1 MNWSPTRQGVTRNQ
15 PVAKTGSPPRQE
27 GQLAAFWLIAAIG
40 LCFGLY
46 FVLRYGGRWGEI
58 DGVAFAGIIA
68 RVQLEGTI
76 NYAGAYPHGYA
87 YATWVSML
95 SYFTGRPIGE
105 LIQIYTPILGNV
117 FLGIFGFAAFRRWL
131 GSDRLGLI
139 AASVLFLVPELVFT
153 VSRGNHEKITVALT
167 LLASLSLLRGFLE
180 AQTRNWGL
188 FAAWVAVY
196 YLVAFALVTLNIF
209 FGSSFIVA
217 STLALIFAL
226 LFLGMRRRQP
236 LPQLRISTQRLAL
249 RVGASWLLV
258 MLVVWYIYPIA
269 GQNLEV
275 LKTALA
281 KLGALALSFT
291 PESNPYESTSTDW
304 TSPTIYRLI
313 SSFRWILFLGSFAAW
328 LMLLIPTLRIP
339 EKASTPRVFLLALY
353 GAFGLQLAAA
363 IPVDLVGLESGSN
376 LQVRMYTYFAVF
388 AAPLFTLGLSR
399 LLGSSPGRWRVA
411 GVAAVVLAVL
421 SLLKATLDPLVSN
434 RWMHYHAAEIE
445 AIHTWSEHEQQSL
458 LWVGPETRL
467 YDAYYMEYNFGPS
480 NLNDLDVARR
490 NPYAFHTLNSSLK
503 AANSVAWGFP
513 QSTWLLGNRVYD
525 NGEAQIFHRAPQTPF
540 QR

>member
-1 MNWSPTRQGVTRNQ
+1 MIPTRPKGVTQIQ
-15 PVAKTGSPPRQE
+15 PVAKASSQPRQE
-27 GQLAAFWLIAAIG
+27 SQLATFWLIAAIG
-40 LCFGLY
+40 LCFGIY

-68 RVQLEGTI
+68 RMQLEGTI
-76 NYAGAYPHGYA
+76 DYAGAYPHGYA
-87 YATWVSML
+87 YATWVNML

-105 LIQIYTPILGNV
+105 LMQIYTPILGNV

-167 LLASLSLLRGFLE
+167 LLASLGLLKGFME
-180 AQTRNWGL
+180 AQARNWGL

-196 YLVAFALVTLNIF
+196 YLVAFTLATLNVF

-226 LFLGMRRRQP
+226 LFLGMRRHQP
-236 LPQLRISTQRLAL
+236 LPQLRTSTQRLAL

-258 MLVVWYIYPIA
+258 LLVMWYIYPLA

-291 PESNPYESTSTDW
+291 PESNPYESTVTDW
-304 TSPTIYRLI
+304 TNPTVYKLI
-313 SSFRWILFLGSFAAW
+313 SSFRWILFLGSFVAW
-328 LMLLIPTLRIP
+328 LMLLIPTLRTP
-339 EKASTPRVFLLALY
+339 ERASIPRVFLLALY
-353 GAFGLQLAAA
+353 GAFGFQLAAA
-363 IPVDLVGLESGSN
+363 IPIDLVGLEAGSN

-399 LLGSSPGRWRVA
+399 LLGSSPWHWRVA
-411 GVAAVVLAVL
+411 GTAAVVLAVL

-434 RWMHYHAAEIE
+434 RWMHYDAAEIE
-445 AIHTWSEHEQQSL
+445 AIHAWSERERESV

-490 NPYAFHTLNSSLK
+490 NPFTFHTLNSSLK
-503 AANSVAWGFP
+503 QANSVAWGFP

-525 NGEAQIFHRAPQTPF
+525 NGEAQIYHRSPQTPF

>member
-1 MNWSPTRQGVTRNQ
+1 MTPSRRDIQ
-15 PVAKTGSPPRQE
+15 PAQPSAKARPHPLQE
-27 GQLAAFWLIAAIG
+27 SQLSAFWLIAAVG

-68 RVQLEGTI
+68 RMQLEGRI
-76 NYAGAYPHGYA
+76 DYAGAYPHGYA
-87 YATWVSML
+87 YATWVNML

-105 LIQIYTPILGNV
+105 LMQVYTPILGNV

-139 AASVLFLVPELVFT
+139 AASTLFLVPELVFT

-167 LLASLSLLRGFLE
+167 LLASLSLLKGFME
-180 AQTRNWGL
+180 AQARNWGL

-196 YLVAFALVTLNIF
+196 YLVTFSLATLNVF

-217 STLALIFAL
+217 STVALVFAL
-226 LFLGMRRRQP
+226 LFLGMRRHP
-236 LPQLRISTQRLAL
+236 LSQLRPAAQRLAL

-258 MLVVWYIYPIA
+258 LLVMWYIYPIA

-291 PESNPYESTSTDW
+291 PESNPYESTATDW
-304 TSPTIYRLI
+304 ASPWVYKLL

-328 LMLLIPTLRIP
+328 LMLLVPTLRTP
-339 EKASTPRVFLLALY
+339 ERASIPRVFLLALY
-353 GAFGLQLAAA
+353 GGFGLQLAAA
-363 IPVDLVGLESGSN
+363 IPIDLVGLEAGSN

-399 LLGSSPGRWRVA
+399 LLGSSPWRWQAA
-411 GVAAVVLAVL
+411 GAAAVILAVL

-434 RWMHYHAAEIE
+434 RWMHYSAGEIE
-445 AIHTWSEHEQQSL
+445 AIHTWSERERESV

-490 NPYAFHTLNSSLK
+490 NPFTFHTLNSSLK
-503 AANSVAWGFP
+503 QANSIAWGFP
-513 QSTWLLGNRVYD
+513 QSTWLLGDQVYD
-525 NGEAQIFHRAPQTPF
+525 NGEAQIYHRSPQTPF